1 MSHSKWQRDGKGM
14 AKEFKMTLKMTFAMS
29 FMVSLQV
36 AVGLGAAAATAR
48 MQLSGLSVVLCSPLL
63 TLPIRHIFNRR
74 PNPVSKSIKS
84 IFNLTALSCIIALYC
99 THVILIHLICSI
111 LFRFGSFG
119 SLASCPSCPGE
130 RRRHLVRPWLSARQR
145 PG

>member
-14 AKEFKMTLKMTFAMS
+14 AKAFKMTLKMTFAMS

-63 TLPIRHIFNRR
+63 TLPIRHILNRI

-111 LFRFGSFG
+111 LFRFGSFC
-119 SLASCPSCPGE
+119 LASCPSCPGE